1 MSLQLGFSGWPGWLG
16 LWGRRGF
23 WFLRS
28 TATHTHGQTHTWGA
42 SKLCTV
48 GGIYE
53 RICMYILKIPWH
65 LTKTRRQ
72 RMCRESGPEKRAQ
85 PLKKCRENETFLR
98 MRTDMASGRGRG
110 RQTIQ
115 RPAASHRLGATW
127 TRARNP
133 AYCGLLG

>member
-1 MSLQLGFSGWPGWLG
+1 MESQGNINAFHFSLMSLQLGFSGWPGWLG

-53 RICMYILKIPWH
+53 RICMCVDVHMGMCGVCVHICVLVYIWVYVCIKAYVCM
-65 LTKTRRQ
+65 Q
-72 RMCRESGPEKRAQ
+72 GVFMCIGIHMGMCVHMCVCWYIHVYVCACE
-85 PLKKCRENETFLR
+85 
-98 MRTDMASGRGRG
+98 
-110 RQTIQ
+110 
-115 RPAASHRLGATW
+115 
-127 TRARNP
+127 
-133 AYCGLLG
+133 